1 MHNSTY
7 EESID
12 AHIEIYPD
20 FPYIQ
25 ATPEEIA
32 SMKSREPVKCLCS
45 TCGKPFYIQKNQLL
59 ARIKHNSHTAFC
71 SRQCSSE
78 HQKIEHSKKSYVCE
92 TCGKHVDAKDCYGNG
107 RFCSAWCARSFSGRI
122 AASSE
127 EAQKKKS
134 DSLKKWHQE
143 HPKPKRPKAS
153 KPKSSSN
160 RRKTYAIDE
169 AKVIQLHQKYNL
181 YDISQILDIPTKKL
195 YQLAKE
201 NDLSDEIYINH
212 RSTQS
217 ILACRNAL
225 NKPFEDGSITVEEYE
240 QVRNECIRLMYEN
253 NLNPR
258 QVCSEYLKLEKSYHQ
273 FLSLCMDIQLK
284 SVADGNKA
292 YHHRIGTYDNM
303 DEKKKYDIQ
312 CDFRFSDKLL
322 PYLPGYENI
331 AKYGWYNSRSN
342 LNGVAKDHMVSKNY
356 GWTHNK
362 IDPYLI
368 SHPANCMIMSQLE
381 NSQKTFKC
389 SITLNELIERVEW
402 FNETLLFKSDN
413 NEPSSK
419 KDLSYCSTLAML

>member
-1 MHNSTY
+1 MHNATY
-7 EESID
+7 EASID
-12 AHIEIYPD
+12 APVELYPD

-32 SMKSREPVKCLCS
+32 LMKSREPVKCSCS
-45 TCGKPFYIQKNQLL
+45 SCGKTFYIQKNQLL
-59 ARIKHNSHTAFC
+59 ARIKHNHHTAFC

-92 TCGKHVDAKDCYGNG
+92 TCGKQVDAKDYYGSG
-107 RFCSAWCARSFSGRI
+107 RFCSAWCARSFSGKI
-122 AASSE
+122 ASSLE

-143 HPKPKRPKAS
+143 HPKPKKPKAS
-153 KPKSSSN
+153 KPKPSSN
-160 RRKTYAIDE
+160 RCKTYAIDE

-195 YQLAKE
+195 YPLAKE
-201 NDLSDEIYINH
+201 NGLSDEIYINH

-217 ILACRNAL
+217 IFACRNAL

-240 QVRNECIRLMYEN
+240 QVRNECIRLMYED

-273 FLSLCMDIQLK
+273 FLSLCMGIQLK

-303 DEKKKYDIQ
+303 DEKERYNLE
-312 CDFRFSDKLL
+312 CSFNFSDSLL

-342 LNGVAKDHMVSKNY
+342 LKGVAKDHMVSKNY
-356 GWTHNK
+356 GWTHNQ

-368 SHPANCMIMSQLE
+368 SHPANCMIMQQRE
-381 NSQKTFKC
+381 NDSKHIKC
-389 SITLNELIERVEW
+389 SITVAELIERVEW
-402 FNETLLFKSDN
+402 FNETLLFKA
-413 NEPSSK
+413 EKHERPLQ
-419 KDLSYCSTLAML
+419 KDLSYCSMLAML